1 MRQLQDVVR
10 SVVEWFAAN
19 QVQFALIGGLAV
31 SFRTIER
38 FTKDLDLVI
47 AVESDEQAERYV
59 RELTRIGLYVD
70 RLLEQAKHGRIA
82 TVRMSHGSEN
92 GVLVDLLFASS
103 GIEAEIIASAE
114 PVEIFD
120 GLTVPI
126 ASVAGLLALKTL
138 SVDPVKRPQDVIDIR
153 NLLIESNEQDI
164 VETIRLLR
172 LVQSRGYHRGKDLL
186 SEFNRYQMPNS

>member
-10 SVVEWFAAN
+10 SVVEWFGAN

-59 RELTRIGLYVD
+59 RELTSIGLYVD
-70 RLLEQAKHGRIA
+70 SLLEQAKHGRIA
-82 TVRMSHGSEN
+82 TVRMIHGSEN

-103 GIEAEIIASAE
+103 GIEAEIVASAE
-114 PVEIFD
+114 PVEIFE

-138 SVDPVKRPQDVIDIR
+138 SVDPAKRPQDVIDIR

-164 VETIRLLR
+164 VETIRLLH